1 MITRKMLKSGVNFLV
16 KLTKRER
23 ERKRENKKLIEF
35 SDAVASPALWGAA
48 SKWKKHQN
56 WSSIHAES
64 EWGIVDRELCRTAG
78 LQDCRTAGAPVHF
91 TGVSGRYWQPMLWP
105 AGPRRLPHWQPLR
118 LTVVSHWA
126 MWHSTGPRGEMSED
140 YFCLWPHFKER
151 RENYE
156 FVKKIKYQID
166 RFKLVMS
173 DLDLQYVM

>member
-35 SDAVASPALWGAA
+35 SDAVASPALLGAA

-64 EWGIVDRELCRTAG
+64 EWGIVDRELCSTAG

-91 TGVSGRYWQPMLWP
+91 TGLSGRYWQPMLWL

-118 LTVVSHWA
+118 LSVVSH
-126 MWHSTGPRGEMSED
+126 GDGLGKCDIPLVLVVK
-140 YFCLWPHFKER
+140 CLKIIFVYCHISR
-151 RENYE
+151 REG
-156 FVKKIKYQID
+156 KIMNFGRRSNIKLID
-166 RFKLVMS
+166 S
-173 DLDLQYVM
+173 N